1 MCGISPGRFVLAL
14 IRQARSRLLR
24 NELLSQGAN
33 ACSAA
38 LIAFILLLLVG
49 AQLLSWQWFLLIPI
63 AALGVGLYRTR
74 QRMPS
79 SYRVAQVVDHRLGL
93 ADTLSTAFFFSSDSG
108 NRAAQDVRQSQAEK
122 AEAVARSVDV
132 RQAIPYTLPRTIYLA
147 AALVLVASSLFALRY
162 GLSRRLDLKAPLASM
177 VMQQFGWTPKTE
189 TAKNTRRTPPV
200 PETQSDDGTASEQ
213 DKQGQDQKQDGQQNQ
228 DSAENG
234 QESAD
239 KNGSAEKDA
248 GKQGDKG
255 DQKNAGDE
263 DAQAE
268 KASDSPNADG
278 DPNKNGQQGSK
289 SEQAQNNPKSD
300 SGSSNDS
307 PSLWSKVKDAAQ
319 NLMSRMKPQQGNQNQ
334 QQGQNDQAN
343 KQQGQ
348 GQQNGKQQ
356 QSAKN
361 GQQNGE
367 QPGDAQ
373 DGQNGE
379 EAKNQQ
385 DPQGKGTGK
394 SDSKQASKQPG
405 SGIGSQDGDK
415 TIKQAEQLAAMG
427 KISELF
433 GKRSA
438 NITGEATVE
447 VQSTSQTLR
456 TQYVQR
462 GAQHTQGGA
471 EISRDEIP
479 VALQNYVESYIELVR
494 KQAPAT
500 TAAPAV
506 KK

>member
-1 MCGISPGRFVLAL
+1 VLTL
-14 IRQARSRLLR
+14 VRQARRRLLR
-24 NELLSQGAN
+24 NELLSEGAN

-38 LIAFILLLLVG
+38 LLAFILLLLLG
-49 AQLLSWQWFLLIPI
+49 AQILNWQWFLLIP
-63 AALGVGLYRTR
+63 AAAVAVGLYRTR
-74 QRMPS
+74 KRLPS
-79 SYRVAQVVDHRLGL
+79 PYRVAQIVDRRMSL
-93 ADTLSTAFFFSSDSG
+93 ADTLSTALFFSDEAAG
-108 NRAAQDVRQSQAEK
+108 RRLAQDVRHSQAQR
-122 AEAVARSVDV
+122 AEETARSVDV
-132 RQAIPYTLPRTIYLA
+132 RQAIPYTLPRGMYVM

-162 GLSRRLDLKAPLASM
+162 GLSRRLDLKPPLASM
-177 VMQQFGWTPKTE
+177 LMQQFGWSPRND
-189 TAKNTRRTPPV
+189 TARDRRPTPPV
-200 PETQSDDGTASEQ
+200 PEAQDDSGAAADQQ
-213 DKQGQDQKQDGQQNQ
+213 DRQGQQKQDAEQNQ
-228 DSAENG
+228 DAAANG
-234 QESAD
+234 DEAAD
-239 KNGSAEKDA
+239 KNGASRQDD
-248 GKQGDKG
+248 GKQADKG
-255 DQKNAGDE
+255 GQKAADDQ
-263 DAQAE
+263 DAEAE
-268 KASDSPNADG
+268 KASDAANADSDNPKSSQVG
-278 DPNKNGQQGSK
+278 GK

-319 NLMSRMKPQQGNQNQ
+319 NLLSRMKPQQGNQSP

-348 GQQNGKQQ
+348 GQQNGGKQQ
-356 QSAKN
+356 SSRN

-394 SDSKQASKQPG
+394 SDSQQASKQPG

-415 TIKQAEQLAAMG
+415 SIKQAEQLAAMG
-427 KISELF
+427 KISEIL

-438 NITGEATVE
+438 TITGEATVE
-447 VQSTSQTLR
+447 VQSTSQQLH

-479 VALQNYVESYIELVR
+479 VALQDYVEHYLEQVR
-494 KQAPAT
+494 KQAPA
-500 TAAPAV
+500 AAPA
-506 KK
+506 KKQ